1 MPFTQAGDDATSLD
15 PVDAVISAMRR
26 SSLPQPEKIQ
36 QLLAAGRAV
45 AEGFLRDNG
54 QVPPMMLAFS
64 DDGMILHSATS
75 TTHPQVKDDFAGAC
89 RLLARA
95 NRCTAVVLILEAWA
109 RLAPPGG
116 AIDTDI
122 RPSTAPDRIEVVSLN
137 AEIPGQ
143 GYLAMHE
150 IQRDKDGKFFSL
162 GEDRGIATTDMHG
175 RFAGI
180 LPTSTPTDIEA
191 EVARKV
197 LRSFGINPDGTRIN
211 PLWN

>member
-1 MPFTQAGDDATSLD
+1 
-15 PVDAVISAMRR
+15 MRR
-26 SSLPQPEKIQ
+26 SSMPQPEKIQ

-95 NRCTAVVLILEAWA
+95 NRSTAVVLILEAWA
-109 RLAPPGG
+109 RIAPPGG
-116 AIDTDI
+116 SIDTDI

-137 AEIPGQ
+137 AEIPGH

-150 IQRDKDGKFFSL
+150 IQRDKAGKFFTL
-162 GEDRGIATTDMHG
+162 GEDRGIGTADMQG

-180 LPTSTPTDIEA
+180 LPATPPTDIEA
-191 EVARKV
+191 EVARQV

>member
-1 MPFTQAGDDATSLD
+1 M
-15 PVDAVISAMRR
+15 
-26 SSLPQPEKIQ
+26 PQPEKIQ

-45 AEGFLRDNG
+45 AEGFLRDSG

-75 TTHPQVKDDFAGAC
+75 TTHPKVKDDFAGAC

-95 NRCTAVVLILEAWA
+95 NRSTAVVLILEAWA
-109 RLAPPGG
+109 RIAPPGG
-116 AIDTDI
+116 YIDTDI

-137 AEIPGQ
+137 AEIPGH

-150 IQRDKDGKFFSL
+150 IQRDESGKFSSL
-162 GEDRGIATTDMHG
+162 GEDQGIGTADMQG

-180 LPTSTPTDIEA
+180 LPATPPSDIEA

-197 LRSFGINPDGTRIN
+197 LRSFGINPDGTRVN
-211 PLWN
+211 PSLN

>member
-1 MPFTQAGDDATSLD
+1 M
-15 PVDAVISAMRR
+15 
-26 SSLPQPEKIQ
+26 PQPEKIQ

-95 NRCTAVVLILEAWA
+95 NR
-109 RLAPPGG
+109 
-116 AIDTDI
+116 
-122 RPSTAPDRIEVVSLN
+122 PSTAPDRIEVISLN
-137 AEIPGQ
+137 AEIPGH

-150 IQRDKDGKFFSL
+150 IQRDESGKFSSL
-162 GEDRGIATTDMHG
+162 GEDQGIGTADMQG

-180 LPTSTPTDIEA
+180 LPSTPPSDIEA

-197 LRSFGINPDGTRIN
+197 LRSFGINPDGTRVN
-211 PLWN
+211 PSLN

>member
-1 MPFTQAGDDATSLD
+1 MQ
-15 PVDAVISAMRR
+15 R

-54 QVPPMMLAFS
+54 RVPPLLLAFS

-95 NRCTAVVLILEAWA
+95 NRSTAVVLILEAWA
-109 RLAPPGG
+109 RIAPPGG
-116 AIDTDI
+116 SIDTDI
-122 RPSTAPDRIEVVSLN
+122 RPSTAPDRIEVISLN
-137 AEIPGQ
+137 AEIPGH

-150 IQRDKDGKFFSL
+150 IQRDKAGKFFSL
-162 GEDRGIATTDMHG
+162 GEDRGIDAADMQG

-180 LPTSTPTDIEA
+180 LPATLPTDIEVK
-191 EVARKV
+191 VAKKV
-197 LRSFGINPDGTRIN
+197 LLSFGINPDGTRIN